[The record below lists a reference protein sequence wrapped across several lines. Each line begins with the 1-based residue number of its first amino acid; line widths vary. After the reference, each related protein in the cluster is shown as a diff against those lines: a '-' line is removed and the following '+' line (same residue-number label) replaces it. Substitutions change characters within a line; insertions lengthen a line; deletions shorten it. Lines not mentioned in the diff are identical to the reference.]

1 MVKNTKTNLLASIV
15 SMLLVSAPAMAS
27 EADLVVPEIAKHYPL
42 GHNLL
47 LIGIAVSVLG
57 FDSVYEALESIES
70 WSVKNGG
77 SLNEIIN
84 RKDNLVKKF
93 LK

>member
-57 FDSVYEALESIES
+57 LIFGLIAFAQ
-70 WSVKNGG
+70 
-77 SLNEIIN
+77 
-84 RKDNLVKKF
+84 VKKSKYTNVWQMLVTQF
-93 LK
+93 LKHVKLT